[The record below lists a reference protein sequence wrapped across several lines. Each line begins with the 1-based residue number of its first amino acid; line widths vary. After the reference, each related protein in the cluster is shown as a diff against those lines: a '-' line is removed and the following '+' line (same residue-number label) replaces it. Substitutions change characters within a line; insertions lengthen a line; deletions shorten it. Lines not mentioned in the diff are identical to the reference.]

1 MARLAPIPGLVPGR
15 LELGDVVV
23 CWAAAA
29 SAPINTHTAADGGA
43 VVFGDALARGATRR
57 ATAAELRDAWT
68 GPAARPTPHD
78 GYFAGVA
85 VRGEQIVLGGDLMG
99 LFPLYVAARGDV
111 YIAASTPAVFAGHPS
126 VDCSFDVDGLV
137 CYLLTGGP
145 FDGRTVQAGVRRV
158 AAGALA
164 TWRRGGPLQEVT
176 TFRWPNGPVDASLS
190 FAQQLERFD
199 AAQADAVRRHT
210 GVHERINILLS
221 GGRDSR
227 TLAGYLAESGRRAST
242 ITLGAPTDHDVR
254 CAAGV
259 ARVLGMPH
267 AVRPVPFD
275 PFVAYADRCIE
286 LEKHSVSM
294 SSVHTWAGVEAFA
307 ALGGGL
313 LSGYMADVRHLPAR
327 PATREAMLQW
337 AAGRA
342 IAPEVLTRLLR
353 AEHRPMVAEV
363 MARVHAA
370 YDALGRDADAHG
382 TSPGLSPD
390 ASWRWFM
397 AVYMRFHAGAVPW
410 RLSFGAWPV
419 MPIIDQAFL
428 EATLSIPLAM
438 VAGRT
443 MQDAVLRTRF
453 PALARVPLDRNA
465 HDTRPLVESWPS
477 RLAAATRRFRAPA
490 PSVEQRFYVRMYD
503 FNNPGWRAIRESA
516 EPGRSAMTEWFDAGA
531 LATIV
536 PSPSQDVAH
545 ADPIAEGFGPKMLT
559 GLMRGLV
566 LAKERSR

>member
-1 MARLAPIPGLVPGR
+1 MPGLISGR
-15 LELGDVVV
+15 RDLGEVVV
-23 CWAAAA
+23 CWAAAV
-29 SAPINTHTAADGGA
+29 SAPIDTYTADDGGA

-57 ATAAELRDAWT
+57 TTAAELRDAWT
-68 GPAARPTPHD
+68 GPTAQTSPHD

-111 YIAASTPAVFAGHPS
+111 YVAASTPAVFAGHPA
-126 VDCSFDVDGLV
+126 VDYSFDVDGLV

-145 FDGRTVQAGVRRV
+145 FDGRTVRAGVRRV
-158 AAGALA
+158 AAGARA
-164 TWRRGGPLQEVT
+164 QWRRGGRLEDVT
-176 TFRWPNGPVDASLS
+176 TFRWPSGPVDASLS
-190 FAQQLERFD
+190 FAEQYERFD
-199 AAQADAVRRHT
+199 AAQADALRRHT
-210 GVHERINILLS
+210 GVHDRINILLS

-227 TLAGYLAESGRRAST
+227 TLAGYLAESGRSAQT
-242 ITLGAPTDHDVR
+242 TTLGAPTDHDVR

-267 AVRPVPFD
+267 TVHPVRFE
-275 PFVAYADRCIE
+275 PFVSYADRCVE
-286 LEKHSVSM
+286 WERHSASM

-307 ALGGGL
+307 SLGGGL

-342 IAPEVLTRLLR
+342 IAPEALTRLLR
-353 AEHRPMVAEV
+353 PEHRPLVAEV
-363 MARVHAA
+363 MARVHSA
-370 YDALGRDADAHG
+370 YDALGAGGDAHTG
-382 TSPGLSPD
+382 APALSSD

-419 MPIIDQAFL
+419 LPIIDQAFL
-428 EATLSIPLAM
+428 EATLRIPLAM

-443 MQDAVLRTRF
+443 MQDAVLRKRF
-453 PALARVPLDRNA
+453 PSLARVPLDRNA
-465 HDTRPLVESWPS
+465 HDTRPLVESWRS
-477 RLAAATRRFRAPA
+477 RLVAAAQRLRAGT

-503 FNNPGWRAIRESA
+503 FDNPGWRAIREAA
-516 EPGRSAMTEWFDAGA
+516 EPGRSAMAEWFDAAA
-531 LATIV
+531 LATLV
-536 PSPSQDVAH
+536 PLPSHDTEH

-566 LAKERSR
+566 LAKERSQ

>member
-1 MARLAPIPGLVPGR
+1 M
-15 LELGDVVV
+15 VV

-29 SAPINTHTAADGGA
+29 SAPIDAHTADDGGA
-43 VVFGDALARGATRR
+43 VVFGDALPRGATRR
-57 ATAAELRDAWT
+57 ATAAELRDVWT
-68 GPAARPTPHD
+68 GPRANTAAHSFASAATFD

-99 LFPLYVAARGDV
+99 LFPLYAAARGDV
-111 YIAASTPAVFAGHPS
+111 FVAASTPAVFAGHPS

-145 FDGRTVQAGVRRV
+145 FDGRTIQSGVRRV

-164 TWRRGGPLQEVT
+164 TWRRGGQIDDVT
-176 TFRWPNGPVDASLS
+176 TFRWPSGLVDASLS
-190 FAQQLERFD
+190 FKQQLERFD

-227 TLAGYLAESGRRAST
+227 TLAGYLAESGRSAST

-259 ARVLGMPH
+259 ARALGMPH
-267 AVRPVPFD
+267 TVYPVRFD
-275 PFVAYADRCIE
+275 PFVAYADRCVE
-286 LEKHSVSM
+286 WERHSVSM
-294 SSVHTWAGVEAFA
+294 SSVHTWAGVEAFGS
-307 ALGGGL
+307 LGGGL
-313 LSGYMADVRHLPAR
+313 LSGYMADVRHLPPR
-327 PATREAMLQW
+327 PSTREAMLQW

-342 IAPEVLTRLLR
+342 IAPDVLTRLLR
-353 AEHRPMVAEV
+353 AEYRSLVAEK

-370 YDALGRDADAHG
+370 YDALGTGESERSGA
-382 TSPGLSPD
+382 SVLSPD

-438 VAGRT
+438 IANRT

-465 HDTRPLVESWPS
+465 HDTRPLVESWRS
-477 RLAAATRRFRAPA
+477 RLASATQRFREPTTA
-490 PSVEQRFYVRMYD
+490 VERRFYVRMYD
-503 FNNPGWRAIRESA
+503 FDNPGWRAIREAA
-516 EPGRSAMTEWFDAGA
+516 EPGRSAMGEWFDTDS
-531 LATIV
+531 LASIV
-536 PSPSQDVAH
+536 PRPSHDVAH

>member
-1 MARLAPIPGLVPGR
+1 M
-15 LELGDVVV
+15 
-23 CWAAAA
+23 
-29 SAPINTHTAADGGA
+29 
-43 VVFGDALARGATRR
+43 FGDALPRGATRR
-57 ATAAELRDAWT
+57 ATASELREAWT
-68 GPAARPTPHD
+68 GPGAITAAHTAARTVAHSATFD

-111 YIAASTPAVFAGHPS
+111 YVASSTPAVFASHPA
-126 VDCSFDVDGLV
+126 VDCTFDVDGLV
-137 CYLLTGGP
+137 SYLLTGGP

-164 TWRRGGPLQEVT
+164 KWRRGGQLEEVT
-176 TFRWPNGPVDASLS
+176 TFRWPSGPVDASLS
-190 FAQQLERFD
+190 FHEQLARFD

-227 TLAGYLAESGRRAST
+227 TLAGYLAESGRSAST

-259 ARVLGMPH
+259 ARALGMPH

-275 PFVAYADRCIE
+275 PFVAYADRCVE
-286 LEKHSVSM
+286 WERHSVSM

-307 ALGGGL
+307 SLGGGL
-313 LSGYMADVRHLPAR
+313 LSGYMADVRHLPPR

-342 IAPEVLTRLLR
+342 IAPDMLTRLLR
-353 AEHRPMVAEV
+353 AEHRPLVAEV

-370 YDALGRDADAHG
+370 YDALGADEGARGDAHG
-382 TSPGLSPD
+382 DAPALSSD

-438 VAGRT
+438 IANRT

-465 HDTRPLVESWPS
+465 HDTRPLVENWRS
-477 RLAAATRRFRAPA
+477 RLASATQRFRSPTTA
-490 PSVEQRFYVRMYD
+490 VEQRFYVRMYD
-503 FNNPGWRAIRESA
+503 FDNPGWRAIRESA
-516 EPGRSAMTEWFDAGA
+516 EPGRTVMTAWFDADA
-531 LATIV
+531 LASIV
-536 PSPSQDVAH
+536 PSPSHVVAH